1 MHLLT
6 NRSTGEAV
14 AMKVIDTRIHATVYE
29 QARKEFTIHRRLDH
43 ESIIRV
49 YGVRKELPLMYLF
62 LEYAPGGELYDKIG
76 ASVTGAVSG

>member
-1 MHLLT
+1 
-6 NRSTGEAV
+6 
-14 AMKVIDTRIHATVYE
+14 MKVIDTRIHASVYE
-29 QARKEFTIHRRLDH
+29 QARKEFTIHRRLEH

-76 ASVTGAVSG
+76 ASAASVGFEARGVRSGI